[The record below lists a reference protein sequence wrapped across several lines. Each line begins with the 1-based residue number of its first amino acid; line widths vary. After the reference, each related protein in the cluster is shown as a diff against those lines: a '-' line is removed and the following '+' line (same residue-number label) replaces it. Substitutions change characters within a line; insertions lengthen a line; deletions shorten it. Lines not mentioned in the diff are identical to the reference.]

1 MRTKREY
8 DEDLRADAIRN
19 ALGWAI
25 LIFWLLFGSL
35 GKEVL

>member
-8 DEDLRADAIRN
+8 EDDLRADTIRT
-19 ALGWAI
+19 ALGWTI
-25 LIFWLLFGSL
+25 LIAWILLGSL

>member
-8 DEDLRADAIRN
+8 EDDLQAEMATKL
-19 ALGWAI
+19 LGFVL
-25 LIFWLLFGSL
+25 LIVWLLLGGL